1 MLFPYLNELYCL
13 YSCYGW
19 VSRARLRRCRRGLFS
34 HEPQCEPNAEG
45 KFTCTMLRRSLRS
58 LRSSNRTL
66 LHIPLPPALHPH
78 PDKSQPAKMAV
89 LPHAADFLR
98 VPVNPSLL
106 IGYPNACHNLFRIDK
121 SQPSKLAV
129 LPHAADFLRVPV
141 NPSLLICWVFSNA
154 SASLH
159 FLGGILMYGSTL
171 RFACGRAPCICYSIN
186 PSLVNWLFYRMPQ
199 IFFVSR

>member
-1 MLFPYLNELYCL
+1 MNYT
-13 YSCYGW
+13 
-19 VSRARLRRCRRGLFS
+19 V
-34 HEPQCEPNAEG
+34 
-45 KFTCTMLRRSLRS
+45 CTLVMAGFLGRVCGVVGAGCSVTYRS
-58 LRSSNRTL
+58 TL

-78 PDKSQPAKMAV
+78 PDKSQPAKM
-89 LPHAADFLR
+89 
-98 VPVNPSLL
+98 
-106 IGYPNACHNLFRIDK
+106 
-121 SQPSKLAV
+121 AV

-186 PSLVNWLFYRMPQ
+186 PSLLKWLFYRMPQ

>member
-78 PDKSQPAKMAV
+78 P
-89 LPHAADFLR
+89 
-98 VPVNPSLL
+98 
-106 IGYPNACHNLFRIDK
+106 DK